1 MSDMEKGRDMTPRV
15 HSEEF
20 RQTVARLS
28 VPGMGT
34 EVVGPL
40 LANLVQLLRP
50 ERVLEVGMG
59 YTTPFLSAALADAED
74 TVRQESVALAA
85 KTRKHLA
92 RGAELDDAWLLADP
106 PLVSPSHHL
115 EPYRPRLVAVDNLSI
130 AESSA
135 GRVQEVLRELDL
147 DGRVTVV
154 NADLKDAAE
163 RLPDDFTPID
173 FAWVDA
179 WECLYFFD
187 HFWELINPD
196 GGLVAMHYLMTYPEG
211 DALLRYIEKFQQA
224 NPGELEVV
232 NLLESQKLMQNSI
245 TVLRRTSGAR
255 ARRYAGRG
263 GAVRYTEE
271 LRQDAERHISL
282 VAQTEPGSS
291 ADTGAAVPAH
301 G

>member
-1 MSDMEKGRDMTPRV
+1 MTQRL
-15 HSEEF
+15 HTEEF
-20 RQTVARLS
+20 HKAVAGLS

-40 LANLVQLLRP
+40 LANLIQLLRP

-59 YTTPFLSAALADAED
+59 YTTPYLAAALADTED
-74 TVRQESVALAA
+74 AVRQESVALAA
-85 KTRKHLA
+85 KTREHLA
-92 RGAELDDAWLLADP
+92 RGAELDDSWLLADP

-130 AESSA
+130 ADSSA

-147 DGRVTVV
+147 DGWVTVV

-163 RLPDDFTPID
+163 RLPDDFPPID
-173 FAWVDA
+173 LAWVDA

-187 HFWELINPD
+187 HFWDLINPD
-196 GGLVAMHYLMTYPEG
+196 GGLVVMHYLMTYPEG
-211 DALLRYIEKFQQA
+211 EALLRYIAKFQQA
-224 NPGELEVV
+224 HPGELEVV

-245 TVLRRTSGAR
+245 TVLRRTSGVR
-255 ARRYAGRG
+255 ARRYAGPG

-271 LRQDAERHISL
+271 LRQDAERHLGL
-282 VAQTEPGSS
+282 VARPGSDS
-291 ADTGAAVPAH
+291 GAGTGAAVPAH
-301 G
+301 D